1 MSDWFSSL
9 ASQAM
14 QFADSIADSIATQ
27 AAEAQHQLEEAQHQ
41 LEAEQRK
48 IREEEDLK
56 NQKMHTL
63 SSLPWETDDESLAIL
78 SQDLMEQIFLLS
90 VNEDNFTTTAS
101 NSKDVYFNL
110 KDFVP
115 AAMNLLKLD
124 SNLARVHAKLSP
136 KMDEEEFWFNY
147 FCRVVYL
154 RDSIGMNGPE
164 AKQASAK
171 YKRNEII
178 METKAVPSVKKEIP
192 NPSADATKKD
202 SSGASS
208 GRSSANISS
217 KQQKQQQQQRERGS
231 PSSQASSS
239 NSSVG
244 NNVGNSRKGTLLK
257 SEEEELLA
265 AEIHAALSSS
275 TPGKSERGGG
285 GGSGEGGEES
295 LDQIDL
301 DENELMLG
309 DDVDID
315 LGDLEDLLDVEE
327 SVDFEQIGKSEC
339 TETVDDIE
347 TDALEAQIARELA
360 MQGSS

>member
-14 QFADSIADSIATQ
+14 QFADSIADTIATQ

-90 VNEDNFTTTAS
+90 VNEDNFTTGAA
-101 NSKDVYFNL
+101 NAKEVYFNL

-136 KMDEEEFWFNY
+136 KMDEEIFWFNY

-154 RDSIGMNGPE
+154 RDSIGMNGAE
-164 AKQASAK
+164 AKHASAK
-171 YKRNEII
+171 YKRSDII
-178 METKAVPSVKKEIP
+178 MEAKAISPITRDVAP
-192 NPSADATKKD
+192 PSAEP
-202 SSGASS
+202 SRSGSS
-208 GRSSANISS
+208 GRNSANSVNS
-217 KQQKQQQQQRERGS
+217 RQQSRERAS
-231 PSSQASSS
+231 PASQASSS

-244 NNVGNSRKGTLLK
+244 GLNSSRQGTLLK

-265 AEIHAALSSS
+265 AEIHAALNLGTDAT
-275 TPGKSERGGG
+275 TPTTSRSKGGKST
-285 GGSGEGGEES
+285 EES
-295 LDQIDL
+295 SELNDL
-301 DENELMLG
+301 DTSELL

-360 MQGSS
+360 MQSSS